1 MNDTMMKKKEVYMRK
16 LMRGIARAKMQ
27 AEGVQHIN
35 RRPLIREPQTGAVK
49 RAKSYFAQNW
59 RKYAGKAQ

>member
-1 MNDTMMKKKEVYMRK
+1 MRK